1 MQNNNNKKEHMRTEN
16 PLRIVPF
23 LQLTHADSLQL
34 LGFGKDRSAME
45 LPGKTKTWKE
55 LSSGE

>member
-1 MQNNNNKKEHMRTEN
+1 MRTEN
-16 PLRIVPF
+16 PPRIVPF